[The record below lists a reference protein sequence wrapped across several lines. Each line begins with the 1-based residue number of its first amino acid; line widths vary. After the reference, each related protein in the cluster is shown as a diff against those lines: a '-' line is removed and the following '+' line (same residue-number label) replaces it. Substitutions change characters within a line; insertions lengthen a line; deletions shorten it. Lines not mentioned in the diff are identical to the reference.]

1 MFYPIAA
8 CVGGCSGAGGTPC
21 FAGRGDPSSVWPSAI
36 HLPPCGGKVLM
47 GPAPLLRESPCPS
60 PEAAHRTPSQGPSL
74 PHRRDGPFSFVMPR
88 TFPCKWGG
96 DLV

>member
-8 CVGGCSGAGGTPC
+8 CVGGCSGTGGTPC
-21 FAGRGDPSSVWPSAI
+21 FAGRDAPSSVWPSAI

-60 PEAAHRTPSQGPSL
+60 PEAAHRTPSQGPFL
-74 PHRRDGPFSFVMPR
+74 PAGGTGPFPFVMPR
-88 TFPCKWGG
+88 TFPCKCGV